1 MNQQIASIFVGF
13 LWFLVVAV
21 VARALLSW
29 FPQARNNQLGRV
41 VFQITEPIIE
51 PVRRIMPRTGM
62 IDLSTLVV
70 IVVLQ
75 IMIRVVN
82 RASN

>member
-1 MNQQIASIFVGF
+1 MNDQVASLFVGF
-13 LWFLVVAV
+13 LWFLVIAV
-21 VARALLSW
+21 IARALMSW
-29 FPQARNNQLGRV
+29 FPQARNNQFGRV

-62 IDLSTLVV
+62 IDFSTLIV

-75 IMIRVVN
+75 IMISVVS
-82 RASN
+82 RA